1 MGIFKMKLAKS
12 DNGADFGLIGRGI
25 EVVGDISFSDR
36 LQVEGKISGKLT
48 SENGTLIIG
57 ESGHIEAQIE
67 VGVCIIYGTLH
78 GNLVAR
84 SKVEIRRTG
93 HVQGDIAAPVLLVE
107 EGAVF
112 NGLIRMGQEATS
124 RHLEE
129 VLPDDIDT
137 DEQHQASRAY

>member
-1 MGIFKMKLAKS
+1 MKLVKGES
-12 DNGADFGLIGRGI
+12 GSDFGLIGRGI

-36 LQVEGKISGKLT
+36 LQVEGKVSGKLT

-57 ESGHIEAQIE
+57 ESGHIEAQVE
-67 VGVCIIYGTLH
+67 VGVCIIYGELH

-93 HVQGDIAAPVLLVE
+93 RVQGDVTTPVLLVE
-107 EGAVF
+107 EGAMF

-129 VLPDDIDT
+129 VIPDDIDT
-137 DEQHQASRAY
+137 DEQRQARRAH